1 MLCKKK
7 KNFTLK
13 YYAKKKNCLDES
25 NEMFKGTNFILEYYA
40 KKEKNRLDESNEKK
54 NCFENKSN
62 ESIKGTNFVLKCY
75 AKKKKK
81 EEFISMNRMKTLEG
95 EKERGKKIQ
104 FSIYTTLGKLCYRNG
119 FM

>member
-40 KKEKNRLDESNEKK
+40 KKKKIVSTNRMKKK
-54 NCFENKSN
+54 NYFENKSN

-81 EEFISMNRMKTLEG
+81 RRNYLDESNENVRGGKGTREENSILNLHHTWKTLL
-95 EKERGKKIQ
+95 
-104 FSIYTTLGKLCYRNG
+104 S
-119 FM
+119 

>member
-1 MLCKKK
+1 MQKKNRFDEQNETIKFCIIMLCKKK

-54 NCFENKSN
+54 
-62 ESIKGTNFVLKCY
+62 
-75 AKKKKK
+75 
-81 EEFISMNRMKTLEG
+81 
-95 EKERGKKIQ
+95 
-104 FSIYTTLGKLCYRNG
+104 KLFRK
-119 FM
+119 